1 VSTPH
6 RHGIEDRGMQ
16 RLPVLWL
23 CGPPG
28 AGKTTA
34 GWEIYSGLRRAGVPA
49 GYADIDQLGMCYPEP
64 ASDPGRY
71 HLKARNLAAV
81 LAGHR
86 AAGVRCAVVSGVLD
100 ATGRVPVG
108 DLPGAAVTVCRLRAG
123 ADDLARRITERD
135 GAGTELPPVL
145 REAAALDAGCIGDV
159 CVDTTGLPVAE
170 VVRRI
175 RQRLGDW
182 PGPLP
187 TGPTAPAPP
196 PGPDPG
202 CAPPVLWL
210 CGVTGVGK
218 STAGFLAYQRALRA
232 GLSAAY
238 LDLDQL
244 GFGAD
249 GHRVKARNAAAVWR
263 NFRQAGARLLVMTGP
278 AADADAVA
286 AYAEALPPG
295 TLTVCRLHA
304 GRDEL
309 TRRILSRG
317 RGGSWSQPG
326 DPLVGRPVPDLLRV
340 AARAARDAAA
350 QDRAGLGHRVDT
362 DGRTAAEVAEAVVR
376 ECAAVI
382 PSAR

>member
-1 VSTPH
+1 
-6 RHGIEDRGMQ
+6 MQ

-34 GWEIYSGLRRAGVPA
+34 GWEIYSALRGAGVPA

-71 HLKARNLAAV
+71 RLKARNLAAV

-100 ATGRVPVG
+100 ASGRVPVG

-123 ADDLARRITERD
+123 ADDLARRITGRA
-135 GAGTELPPVL
+135 GAGAELPPVL
-145 REAAALDAGCIGDV
+145 REAAALDAGRIGDV

-175 RQRLGDW
+175 RQRIGDW

-187 TGPTAPAPP
+187 AGPVAPEL
-196 PGPDPG
+196 PGPGPVRPDPA

-218 STAGFLAYQRALRA
+218 STAGFLAYQLALRA

-249 GHRVKARNAAAVWR
+249 GDRVKAGNAAAVCR
-263 NFRQAGARLLVMTGP
+263 NFQQAGARLLVMTGP
-278 AADADAVA
+278 AGDADAIA

-326 DPLVGRPVPDLLRV
+326 DPLVGRPVPYLLRV
-340 AARAARDAAA
+340 ADRAARDAAA
-350 QDRAGLGHRVDT
+350 QDRAGLAHRVDT

-376 ECAAVI
+376 EYAAVV
-382 PSAR
+382 PRARPRFGA